1 MASNLLP
8 RCQAQFYS
16 NPFPHPQFT
25 APTPSPAEAWAG
37 LKNEGHRTGGASQAW
52 FGEGGHHLR
61 GQPRLLLRPCQW
73 KKLRKCQIA
82 GERAPARGFTICF
95 VSYCSQHAWQDLGFC
110 ITAVAAVNMSA
121 WASLPGEH
129 PGLWSNQ
136 VATLKIKGGLRI
148 STGGLSPVETASPLI
163 WAWVVLYDGLGSGQL

>member
-25 APTPSPAEAWAG
+25 APTPSPAAAWAG
-37 LKNEGHRTGGASQAW
+37 LKNEGHRTGASQAW

-73 KKLRKCQIA
+73 KKLRKCQVA
-82 GERAPARGFTICF
+82 GERAPAEGFPICF
-95 VSYCSQHAWQDLGFC
+95 VSYCS
-110 ITAVAAVNMSA
+110 
-121 WASLPGEH
+121 
-129 PGLWSNQ
+129 
-136 VATLKIKGGLRI
+136 
-148 STGGLSPVETASPLI
+148 
-163 WAWVVLYDGLGSGQL
+163 